1 MSKRLFGTDGV
12 RGEANVG
19 LTALLAMQ
27 LGAAAGTLLAR
38 QSGHFAPAVIIG
50 RDTRLSGQM
59 LEAALSAGF
68 SSVGVHVLSLGVAPT
83 PSVSRA
89 VILEGAIGG
98 AVISASHNPFRDNGI
113 KFFGSDGR
121 KLPDATEDEI
131 ACLVDGFHELTRA
144 TGSDVG
150 TVLYNDELL
159 LGVKDALRA
168 TMVSHEKKPLAG
180 LKLVVDC
187 ANGAAYHIAPELLRD
202 LGAEVDVIH
211 DKPDGMNINL
221 QCGSTHPHEM
231 AARTREIG
239 ADAGLAFDGDADRV
253 IMANHRGDV
262 VDGDHMMAVLAID
275 LKNRG
280 ELNGNRVIA
289 TIMSN
294 AGLER
299 LLATHDID
307 LLRTDVGDRYVAQA
321 MDEYGASLGGEQSGH
336 ILLPAVTP
344 TGDGLATA
352 LQILGVMTRTNKQ
365 LAELT
370 EDLKVFPQL
379 LRNVKVASSAGWN
392 QDPHIV
398 AAINEQRDR
407 FPNPQWLSVRPSGT
421 EPLLRVMAQAEEA
434 ELVEGAVAHIC
445 DVIQQRLG
453 SGVQ

>member
-12 RGEANVG
+12 RGEAHVS

-27 LGAAAGTLLAR
+27 LGAAAGTLLSR
-38 QSGHFAPAVIIG
+38 QSGHFTPTVVIG

-59 LEAALSAGF
+59 LESALAAGF
-68 SSVGVHVLSLGVAPT
+68 ASVGVHVISLGIAPT
-83 PSVSRA
+83 PAVSRA
-89 VILEGAIGG
+89 VILEGATGG

-113 KFFGSDGR
+113 KFFGCDGR

-131 ACLVDGFHELTRA
+131 ACLVDGFHQLERA
-144 TGSDVG
+144 MGSDIG
-150 TVLYNDELL
+150 TVSTSFELL
-159 LGVKDALRA
+159 EGVKHALRA
-168 TMVSHEKKPLAG
+168 TIPGHNTKPLDG

-202 LGAEVDVIH
+202 LGADVEVLH
-211 DKPDGMNINL
+211 DAPDGMNINL
-221 QCGSTHPHEM
+221 QCGSTHPQTM
-231 AARTREIG
+231 AARTVEAG

-253 IMANHRGDV
+253 IMANHRGHV

-275 LKNRG
+275 LKSRG
-280 ELNGNRVIA
+280 YLNGNRVVA

-299 LLATHDID
+299 LLADHSIE

-352 LQILGVMTRTNKQ
+352 LQVLSVMTRTRKS

-370 EDLKVFPQL
+370 EGLKVYPQL
-379 LRNVKVASSAGWN
+379 LRNVRVASSAGWN
-392 QDPHIV
+392 QDPHII
-398 AAINEQRDR
+398 AAIDQERSR

-421 EPLLRVMAQAEEA
+421 EPLLRVMAQAEEQ
-434 ELVEGAVAHIC
+434 ELVDTAVTHIC
-445 DVIQQRLG
+445 EVIQQQLG
-453 SGVQ
+453 SSVQ